1 MYIRTVSSLS
11 KKTALPGSFSVSLTH
26 FVNRRRLV
34 RLYCLVHRPRLCSF
48 SSALCI
54 VQCPVG
60 TPSLSSF
67 LKRSKDLTL
76 NSDFTELVHGVSSR
90 HSSASSTSFLPN
102 SFLRYLS
109 GERSSIRDITIRKTH
124 TGSSLTD
131 FLRHNSKDRDH
142 LNHDLDDDVPH
153 GRRWSD
159 LYVCLKSLEKIFHA
173 AK

>member
-90 HSSASSTSFLPN
+90 HIWSPPPSEVL
-102 SFLRYLS
+102 
-109 GERSSIRDITIRKTH
+109 I
-124 TGSSLTD
+124 D
-131 FLRHNSKDRDH
+131 FFYTVHPGYN
-142 LNHDLDDDVPH
+142 
-153 GRRWSD
+153 
-159 LYVCLKSLEKIFHA
+159 A
-173 AK
+173 